1 MTLAKRLLLG
11 SAAALVATSGAQAAD
26 LGLPVAPAVDYV
38 QICSI
43 GSFTGFIL
51 PGSDVCFDISGFA
64 RWRRL
69 RTIRVTAVLAA
80 LQRLMRPLV
89 MSSRRAIPFP
99 TVAAGFTAPAAL
111 AAGARRN

>member
-1 MTLAKRLLLG
+1 MWSDTHLIFCLMIWRSIMTLAKRLLLG

-51 PGSDVCFDISGFA
+51 PGSDVCFDISGYA
-64 RWRRL
+64 RGQYTWQEE
-69 RTIRVTAVLAA
+69 INPYAW
-80 LQRLMRPLV
+80 PLP
-89 MSSRRAIPFP
+89 A
-99 TVAAGFTAPAAL
+99 TVAAAAPVAGTFAG
-111 AAGARRN
+111 AAG